1 MSAAVVSTM
10 HAARPVRRDLAA
22 VNEAIRYARGVLPVT
37 PAPELGGAFFA
48 RFELRLHDVPA
59 EVFYAALAVN
69 DDLPWDS
76 VRRYRDEACGYQYVT
91 VALEL
96 ALARLVLF
104 TEYEPLSEE
113 GGHG

>member
-1 MSAAVVSTM
+1 MSTM
-10 HAARPVRRDLAA
+10 HAAAVRCDLAA

-37 PAPELGGAFFA
+37 PAPELGGAFYA
-48 RFELRLHDVPA
+48 RYELRLHQVPV

-69 DDLPWDS
+69 DDLPWDG
-76 VRRYRDEACGYQYVT
+76 VRRYRDEQCGYQYVT

-96 ALARLVLF
+96 AHARLVLF
-104 TEYEPLSEE
+104 SEYEPLSDEE